1 MIQVLLDVDAK
12 QSLLLLA
19 ERGHLLLL
27 FVRLV
32 LKLRFLQFV
41 LQFLIGAFQV
51 VDLAA
56 KLAFERVHSLLLLGD
71 FYLHFCHLLEAV
83 AVQRQHQLLVIG
95 LATVLLQDGKDFPEA

>member
-71 FYLHFCHLLEAV
+71 FYLHFGHLLEAV